1 MVIMDDRLNKLPEA
15 VNIAR
20 QTRKIV
26 MQNIVMTL
34 GVKGVILALG
44 ALGFAGMWA
53 AVFADVGI
61 MVIAVLNA
69 MRMLA
74 E

>member
-1 MVIMDDRLNKLPEA
+1 M
-15 VNIAR
+15 
-20 QTRKIV
+20 
-26 MQNIVMTL
+26 
-34 GVKGVILALG
+34 ILALG